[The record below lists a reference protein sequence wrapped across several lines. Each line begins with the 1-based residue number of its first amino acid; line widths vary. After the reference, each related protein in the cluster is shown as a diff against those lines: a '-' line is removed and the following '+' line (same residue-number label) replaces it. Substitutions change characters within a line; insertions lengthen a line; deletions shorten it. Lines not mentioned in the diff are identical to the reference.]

1 MNFNLFSTPIIL
13 LILLDIL
20 SICFFQHKC
29 LVIVSPKQI
38 NSSTQQIFLLSIK
51 ISGITVFLGGL

>member
-20 SICFFQHKC
+20 SICFFQLKG
-29 LVIVSPKQI
+29 LVIVRPKKL
-38 NSSTQQIFLLSIK
+38 NSSTQQIF
-51 ISGITVFLGGL
+51 